1 MINQHQI
8 SNLQIQPQA
17 VSSSDIS
24 LSKGTC
30 LNLFL
35 DPLKIPIDVPS
46 VIDPHT

>member
-24 LSKGTC
+24 LSKNTC
-30 LNLFL
+30 VNICLR
-35 DPLKIPIDVPS
+35 PLKITTNLPYGIDT
-46 VIDPHT
+46 HT